1 MIQSLRRCAR
11 HHAKSAAGN
20 NLHLV
25 IENNEGKG
33 WYTTMVY
40 AGNTNKQGCS
50 DRGCIE
56 YVCGRRRR
64 GRKFVCVW
72 RDNVILY
79 VYSWHSGKLKQ
90 ALFFHVN
97 IPVEGYFFKLTKNV
111 AITVSGAF
119 NNLYT
124 VSCNALCSFTLNT
137 LFVQTSQQSRHPC
150 HNRIPNQQDFPP
162 KPAVLRPVRIRSYLF
177 LTPCALRLHSL
188 QPQVESTS

>member
-1 MIQSLRRCAR
+1 MREKGGILLWYMLGIQ
-11 HHAKSAAGN
+11 
-20 NLHLV
+20 
-25 IENNEGKG
+25 
-33 WYTTMVY
+33 
-40 AGNTNKQGCS
+40 TNKDAATEVVS
-50 DRGCIE
+50 NM
-56 YVCGRRRR
+56 
-64 GRKFVCVW
+64 FVVVAVAVESLCAFGVTT
-72 RDNVILY
+72 LYGY

-188 QPQVESTS
+188 QPQVESTT